1 MDYFI
6 DQHNTLTPA
15 TAIFKGAGIKQ
26 PNIFT
31 YPNPLKVKSGYGW
44 RLVNGEPVQLIDKRG
59 TIYSKTTAEP
69 RAWQALGELPE
80 GYTHLKPEAGQVW
93 TGNGWDYTE
102 AQKLVTAY
110 NQKLATFNQQ
120 LSEKNSSFYS
130 NVTGT
135 TYRYSTDN
143 EAQLNL
149 TGVVMANIDCPYIC
163 YKDDQRL
170 SIDHSAEQLR
180 ELGLQITAHKAQ
192 TIATHAA
199 LLTQLNELK
208 AANNLTA
215 IEALSWPNQ

>member
-6 DQHNTLTPA
+6 DPHNTLTPA

-26 PNIFT
+26 NNIFT
-31 YPNPLKVKSGYGW
+31 YPNPLKVKTGYGW
-44 RLVNGEPVQLIDKRG
+44 KLVNGEPVQLIDKRG
-59 TIYSKTTAEP
+59 TIYSKTTGEP
-69 RAWQALGELPE
+69 TPWQALGELPE
-80 GYTHLKPEAGQVW
+80 GYTQLKPEAGQVW

-102 AQKLVTAY
+102 VQKLETAY
-110 NQKLATFNQQ
+110 NKKLATFNQL

-130 NVTGT
+130 SVTGT

-149 TGVVMANIDCPYIC
+149 TGVVMAEIDCEYVC
-163 YKDDQRL
+163 YKGDERL
-170 SIDHSAEQLR
+170 TVYHSAEQLR

-192 TIATHAA
+192 TIGTHAA
-199 LLTQLNELK
+199 LLNQLNELK

-215 IEALSWPNQ
+215 IEALTWPNQ